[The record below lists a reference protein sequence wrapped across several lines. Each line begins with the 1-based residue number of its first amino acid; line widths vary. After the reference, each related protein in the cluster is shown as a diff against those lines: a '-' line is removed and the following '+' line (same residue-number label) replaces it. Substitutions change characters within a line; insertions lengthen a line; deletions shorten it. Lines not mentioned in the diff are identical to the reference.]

1 MHAFIHR
8 DEYACIVSVSDVLC
22 NSKKNIR
29 VSDVLPL
36 FTVEHTSAL
45 DHAVVGNPLTELP
58 STGRSNRL
66 GGGSNRLGQEERRKP
81 RFAALGGT
89 PSGTVRQGLF

>member
-29 VSDVLPL
+29 VSDVLTL

-45 DHAVVGNPLTELP
+45 DHAVVGNPLAELP

-66 GGGSNRLGQEERRKP
+66 GGDLTVLDRKNAENLDSLLWEGPRREQC
-81 RFAALGGT
+81 T
-89 PSGTVRQGLF
+89 